1 MVFFEFMFF
10 PLWIMVFVF
19 LFVIFLFIFWIWAII
34 DCLSSRLSAS
44 QKLLWLFVIFSFHF
58 IGALLYFIFAKSMR
72 GKLMKTKNLRG
83 KTLFRSKK
91 NRMIAGVCAGI
102 GDYFSIDPTVI
113 RLLWVLITFFSG
125 GVGVLAYVIAWII
138 IPEKSKV

>member
-34 DCLSSRLSAS
+34 DCLGSNLSST
-44 QKLLWLFVIFSFHF
+44 QKLFWIITIIFFNL
-58 IGALLYFIFAKSMR
+58 IGALFYFIFAKSMG

-83 KTLFRSKK
+83 KRLFRSKK

-102 GDYFSIDPTVI
+102 GNYFSIDPTVI
-113 RLLWVLITFFSG
+113 RLLWVLLTFFSFG
-125 GVGVLAYVIAWII
+125 AGVLAYIIAWVI
-138 IPEKSKV
+138 IPEK